1 MEQRKEI
8 NFLLLKKDWLFAL
21 ARITA
26 SLKLECKNLHKLL
39 QYELNMCVQYSVC
52 RHFSGA
58 RLYFEETIKV
68 RITCLLLLSAMIE
81 L

>member
-39 QYELNMCVQYSVC
+39 QYELNMYVY
-52 RHFSGA
+52 
-58 RLYFEETIKV
+58 TIKCMSPFF
-68 RITCLLLLSAMIE
+68 RCKTIF
-81 L
+81 